1 MLDNLLVI
9 NDLYLSAS
17 TKKSIVCTIFFDIR
31 GKVIAITGGTG
42 VLGTSMVE
50 YLAAH
55 GAHVAVMARNLEK
68 GNQLISKVKNE
79 GGEAIFLQT
88 DVTDEAVLKQ
98 NAREIAEKYGTI
110 DVLINGAGGNMPG
123 ATIGPNNNIFDLKM
137 NDFRKVVDLN
147 LMGTVM
153 PTVVFAEYMV
163 KAKKGNI
170 VNISSASALRPL
182 TRVAGYGAAKAA
194 VTNFTKYMAGELAVK
209 FGENFRVNALCPGFF
224 ITEQN
229 RTLLTNPDGTY
240 SDRGNTI
247 IAHTPFRRF
256 GVPEDLLGTLHYLV
270 SDASKFVT
278 GTVAIV
284 DGGFDAFSI

>member
-1 MLDNLLVI
+1 
-9 NDLYLSAS
+9 
-17 TKKSIVCTIFFDIR
+17 
-31 GKVIAITGGTG
+31 
-42 VLGTSMVE
+42 
-50 YLAAH
+50 
-55 GAHVAVMARNLEK
+55 
-68 GNQLISKVKNE
+68 
-79 GGEAIFLQT
+79 
-88 DVTDEAVLKQ
+88 
-98 NAREIAEKYGTI
+98 
-110 DVLINGAGGNMPG
+110 MPG

-137 NDFRKVVDLN
+137 DDFRKVVDLN

-153 PTVVFAEYMV
+153 PTIVFAEYMV

-182 TRVAGYGAAKAA
+182 TRIAGYGSAKAA
-194 VTNFTKYMAGELAVK
+194 VTNFTKYMAGELAIK

-229 RTLLTNPDGTY
+229 RTLLTNPDGSY

-256 GVPEDLLGTLHYLV
+256 GNPEDLLGTLHYLV

>member
-1 MLDNLLVI
+1 MYD
-9 NDLYLSAS
+9 
-17 TKKSIVCTIFFDIR
+17 FFDIR

-209 FGENFRVNALCPGFF
+209 FGENFRVNALCPGVF
-224 ITEQN
+224 
-229 RTLLTNPDGTY
+229 Y
-240 SDRGNTI
+240 
-247 IAHTPFRRF
+247 H
-256 GVPEDLLGTLHYLV
+256 
-270 SDASKFVT
+270 
-278 GTVAIV
+278 
-284 DGGFDAFSI
+284 

>member
-1 MLDNLLVI
+1 MY
-9 NDLYLSAS
+9 DLFN
-17 TKKSIVCTIFFDIR
+17 IQN
-31 GKVIAITGGTG
+31 KVIVITGGTG

-55 GAHVAVMARNLEK
+55 GAKVAVLARNEEK
-68 GNQLISKVKNE
+68 GNALVESVRKQS
-79 GGEAIFLQT
+79 GEASFYKT
-88 DVTDEAVLKQ
+88 NVTDEAVLKQ
-98 NAREIAEKYGTI
+98 NAEAIISKYGKI

-137 NDFRKVVDLN
+137 NDFRNVVDLN
-147 LMGTVM
+147 LMGTVV
-153 PTVVFAEYMV
+153 PSVVFAEYMV
-163 KAKKGNI
+163 KEKQGNI
-170 VNISSASALRPL
+170 INISSASALRPL

-194 VTNFTKYMAGELAVK
+194 VTNFTKYMAGEMAIK
-209 FGENFRVNALCPGFF
+209 FGEQFRVNALCPGFF

-229 RTLLTNPDGTY
+229 RALLTNPDGTY

-256 GVPEDLLGTLHYLV
+256 GNPEDLLGTLHYLV

-278 GTVAIV
+278 GTVTIV

>member
-1 MLDNLLVI
+1 MYKL
-9 NDLYLSAS
+9 
-17 TKKSIVCTIFFDIR
+17 FDIR
-31 GKVIAITGGTG
+31 GKVIVITGGTG
-42 VLGTSMVE
+42 VLGSSMVE

-55 GAHVAVMARNLEK
+55 GAKVAVLARNKEK
-68 GNQLISKVKNE
+68 GDALLQKVKAA
-79 GGEAIFLQT
+79 GGDAMFLQT
-88 DVTDEAVLKQ
+88 DVTDEAVLKR
-98 NAREIAEKYGTI
+98 NGEEITGQYGKI

-123 ATIGPNNNIFDLKM
+123 ATIGPDNTIFDLKAD
-137 NDFRKVVDLN
+137 DFRKVVDLN
-147 LMGTVM
+147 LMGTVV
-153 PTVVFAEYMV
+153 PTLVFAEYMV
-163 KAKKGNI
+163 REKRGNI

-194 VTNFTKYMAGELAVK
+194 VTNFTKYMAGELAIK
-209 FGENFRVNALCPGFF
+209 FGEDFRVNALCPGFF

-229 RTLLTNPDGTY
+229 RALLTNPDGSY
-240 SDRGNTI
+240 SARGNTI

-256 GVPEDLLGTLHYLV
+256 GIPEDLLGTLHYLV

>member
-1 MLDNLLVI
+1 MYEL
-9 NDLYLSAS
+9 
-17 TKKSIVCTIFFDIR
+17 FDIKD
-31 GKVIAITGGTG
+31 KVIVITGGTG

-55 GAHVAVMARNLEK
+55 GAKVAVLARNKEK
-68 GNQLISKVKNE
+68 GNQLIESVKST

-88 DVTDEAVLKQ
+88 DVADEAVLKE
-98 NAREIAEKYGTI
+98 NARDIVAAYGKI

-123 ATIGPNNNIFDLKM
+123 ATIGPNSHIFDLKM
-137 NDFRKVVDLN
+137 DDFRKVVDLN
-147 LMGTVM
+147 LMGTVI
-153 PTVVFAEYMV
+153 PSVVFAEQMV
-163 KAKKGNI
+163 KEKRGNI
-170 VNISSASALRPL
+170 VNVSSASALRPL

-194 VTNFTKYMAGELAVK
+194 VTNFTKYLAGELATK
-209 FGENFRVNALCPGFF
+209 YGERFRVNALCPGFF

-229 RTLLTNPDGTY
+229 RALLTNADGSY

-247 IAHTPFRRF
+247 IGHTPFRRF
-256 GVPEDLLGTLHYLV
+256 GDPEDLLGTLHYLV
-270 SDASKFVT
+270 SDASRFVT

>member
-1 MLDNLLVI
+1 M
-9 NDLYLSAS
+9 YE
-17 TKKSIVCTIFFDIR
+17 FFDIS

-55 GAHVAVMARNLEK
+55 GAHIAVMARNIEK
-68 GNQLISKVKNE
+68 GNRLIRKVKDE

-98 NAREIAEKYGTI
+98 NAREIVEKYGTI

-137 NDFRKVVDLN
+137 DDFRKVVDLN
-147 LMGTVM
+147 LMGTVI

-194 VTNFTKYMAGELAVK
+194 VTNFTKYMAGELATK

-229 RTLLTNPDGTY
+229 RTLLTNPDGSYT
-240 SDRGNTI
+240 DRGNTI

-256 GVPEDLLGTLHYLV
+256 GIPEDLLGTLHYLV
-270 SDASKFVT
+270 SDASRFVT

>member
-1 MLDNLLVI
+1 
-9 NDLYLSAS
+9 
-17 TKKSIVCTIFFDIR
+17 
-31 GKVIAITGGTG
+31 
-42 VLGTSMVE
+42 
-50 YLAAH
+50 
-55 GAHVAVMARNLEK
+55 
-68 GNQLISKVKNE
+68 LISKVKNE

>member
-1 MLDNLLVI
+1 MYELFNI
-9 NDLYLSAS
+9 QN
-17 TKKSIVCTIFFDIR
+17 
-31 GKVIAITGGTG
+31 KVIVITGGTG
-42 VLGTSMVE
+42 VLGASMVE

-55 GAHVAVMARNLEK
+55 GAKVAVLARNKEK
-68 GNQLISKVKNE
+68 GDALIENVKSK
-79 GGEAIFLQT
+79 GGDAIFLQT

-98 NAREIAEKYGTI
+98 NAEDIVAKYGKI
-110 DVLINGAGGNMPG
+110 DVLVNGAGGNMPG
-123 ATIGPNNNIFDLKM
+123 ATIGPKNTIFDLKM
-137 NDFRKVVDLN
+137 DDFRNVVDLN
-147 LMGTVM
+147 LMGTVV

-163 KAKKGNI
+163 REKKGNI
-170 VNISSASALRPL
+170 INISSASALRPL
-182 TRVAGYGAAKAA
+182 SRVAGYGAAKAA
-194 VTNFTKYMAGELAVK
+194 VTNFTKYMAGELAIK
-209 FGENFRVNALCPGFF
+209 FGEDFRVNALCPGFF

-229 RTLLTNPDGTY
+229 RNLLTNPDGTY

-256 GVPEDLLGTLHYLV
+256 GDPEDLLGTLHYLV

>member
-1 MLDNLLVI
+1 MYELFNIKD
-9 NDLYLSAS
+9 
-17 TKKSIVCTIFFDIR
+17 
-31 GKVIAITGGTG
+31 KVIVITGGTG

-55 GAHVAVMARNLEK
+55 GAKVAVLARNKDK
-68 GNQLISKVKNE
+68 GDQLTAKVKAA
-79 GGEAIFLQT
+79 GGQAMFLQT
-88 DVTDEAVLKQ
+88 DVSDEAVLQQ
-98 NAREIAEKYGTI
+98 NARDIVAAYGKI

-137 NDFRKVVDLN
+137 DDFRKVVDLN
-147 LMGTVM
+147 LMGTVI
-153 PTVVFAEYMV
+153 PSVVFAEYMV
-163 KAKKGNI
+163 EQKKGNI
-170 VNISSASALRPL
+170 VNVSSASALRPL

-194 VTNFTKYMAGELAVK
+194 VTNFTKYLAGELATK
-209 FGENFRVNALCPGFF
+209 FGESFRVNALCPGFF

-229 RTLLTNPDGTY
+229 RALLTNPDGSF

-256 GVPEDLLGTLHYLV
+256 GDPEDLLGTLHYLV
-270 SDASKFVT
+270 SDASRFVT

-284 DGGFDAFSI
+284 DGGFDSFSI